1 MAVLTSV
8 VRLAVDT
15 KPTKL
20 AVLTKPT
27 RLAVDTKPT
36 KLAVLTYAPAPAPPG
51 VKPTIVEAYK
61 IPTLKILITELGKKR
76 YPLPVPNVKLLVVKL
91 EVVRLLVK
99 KF

>member
-1 MAVLTSV
+1 MLTRV
-8 VRLAVDT
+8 IKFAVDT
-15 KPTKL
+15 KPL
-20 AVLTKPT
+20 
-27 RLAVDTKPT
+27 R
-36 KLAVLTYAPAPAPPG
+36 LAVLTYAPAPAPPG

-61 IPTLKILITELGKKR
+61 IHTLKILITELGKKR